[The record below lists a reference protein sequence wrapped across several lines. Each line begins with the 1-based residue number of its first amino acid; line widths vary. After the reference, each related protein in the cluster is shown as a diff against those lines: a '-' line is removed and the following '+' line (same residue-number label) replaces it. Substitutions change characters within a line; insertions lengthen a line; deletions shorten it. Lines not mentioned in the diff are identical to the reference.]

1 MDVQYF
7 GLFLNEESSNLLL
20 DFIAKDAPDEM
31 YSFIGTKKIT
41 LHLHHCTLLHKSQY
55 NDNEHIYS
63 NIAAL
68 HNIVYP
74 NKSIPLIVDELG
86 WSDKAIAFKCRSE
99 IINLNGVCANKIPHI
114 TAYTINDGKPVD
126 SNYITNWIPIIPMT
140 VFARLYFVI

>member
-1 MDVQYF
+1 MSAINYDKHIWEGWKVI
-7 GLFLNEESSNLLL
+7 
-20 DFIAKDAPDEM
+20 DFI
-31 YSFIGTKKIT
+31 
-41 LHLHHCTLLHKSQY
+41 
-55 NDNEHIYS
+55 NELKPQLDMIIYS